1 MVFAAIF
8 AGGSGSRMGNTDL
21 PKQYLMLGDK
31 PVIVHT
37 AEKFLLCEEFCE
49 IFILCPE
56 ERVEYTKELIGKY
69 LGECG
74 IGVIP
79 GGKTRN
85 DTLLRAIDYIT
96 EKYEADE
103 ETVIVTHDAVRP
115 FVTKKMIEKNIE
127 AAREYGAC
135 DTVVPATDT
144 IVRSADGVFISDIP
158 LRSELYQG
166 QTPQSF
172 RLLELKRTVESLTA
186 EETEILT
193 DACKIYTV
201 KGKEVMLVEGAVTN
215 MKITYRDD
223 LILAK
228 AILDGCDFTS

>member
-1 MVFAAIF
+1 MVFAAVF
-8 AGGSGSRMGNTDL
+8 AGGSGSRMGNIQL
-21 PKQYLMLGDK
+21 PKQYLMLGEK

-37 AEKFLLCEEFCE
+37 AEKFLQCEKICHT
-49 IFILCPE
+49 FILCPE
-56 ERVEYTKELIGKY
+56 ERVEYTKELLDTFIEGHN
-69 LGECG
+69 
-74 IGVIP
+74 ITVIP

-85 DTLLRAIDYIT
+85 DTLLNSISYICENFET
-96 EKYEADE
+96 DE

-115 FVTKKMIEKNIE
+115 FVTPEMIEKNID
-127 AAREYGAC
+127 AAKKFGAC

-144 IVRSADGVFISDIP
+144 IVRSLDGEFISEIP
-158 LRSELYQG
+158 VRAELYQG

-172 RLLELKRTVESLTA
+172 RLLELKRTVESLTE

-201 KGKEVMLVEGAVTN
+201 KGKPVALVEGAVTN
-215 MKITYRDD
+215 MKITYKDD

-228 AILDGCDFTS
+228 AILDGCNFTS